1 MGAALI
7 LFANVLLL
15 HKKSDEGFKFNKY
28 IGMAMVAN
36 LAFAIAIS
44 IDIDISK
51 QFNLPFYIMLT
62 LVVPAIMI
70 GVVEK
75 ISLVSVINE
84 FTHQNRK
91 YYLITGLAWGSAI
104 LFSLRSFALGEVATI
119 VPLQSLA
126 VLLNVLV
133 AYVFLNEKTEK
144 VKKIIAALLVMGGVY
159 LTVF

>member
-1 MGAALI
+1 M
-7 LFANVLLL
+7 
-15 HKKSDEGFKFNKY
+15 
-28 IGMAMVAN
+28 
-36 LAFAIAIS
+36 
-44 IDIDISK
+44 
-51 QFNLPFYIMLT
+51 
-62 LVVPAIMI
+62 
-70 GVVEK
+70 
-75 ISLVSVINE
+75 VSVINE